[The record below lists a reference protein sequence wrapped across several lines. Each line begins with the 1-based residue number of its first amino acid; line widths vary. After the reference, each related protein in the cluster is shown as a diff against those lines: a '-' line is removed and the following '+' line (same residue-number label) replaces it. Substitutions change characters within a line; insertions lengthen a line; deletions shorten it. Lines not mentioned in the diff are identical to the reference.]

1 MSQSPPGEV
10 LNESYRQGWKDLT
23 NLILSG
29 ESFSGNERNCAF
41 LNTGGARFATASAA
55 SGFDFIDDGRAL
67 TTVDWDFDGD
77 LDFWL
82 TNRTAPR
89 LRFLR
94 NDYPTKNHFLVVGL
108 EGVTVNRDAI
118 GARVEL
124 LTKAA
129 SGGVEKQI
137 RSLRAGE
144 GFLGQS
150 SKWIHFGLGSD
161 SEIDRLVVR
170 WPGASAEEFSGLSRD
185 RFYRIVQGTGRAHR
199 FEPPIQPQRLTRS
212 TVKLPKRT
220 VQSQTLL
227 TSAIPVP
234 DLPYFNF
241 SGEAM
246 KLSDVYGSDQPLLI
260 NLFASWCVPC
270 VAELKAFSQSEES
283 LRAAQLQVL
292 ALSLDGLGGGAGTPE
307 QAREFLNRIQFPFLS
322 GRATDDFL
330 ESLQIIHDVLFDA
343 RRSLPI
349 PTSILLDRS
358 GQLAALYRGPVEI
371 DRVQAD
377 LATLALDD
385 RERVQTALPFAGRWI
400 APPPQ
405 IRLVSVASDLLE
417 EGDLTIAHNYI
428 SRYKPR
434 LVEDEEYAGLLF
446 DLGNRFNDRKLFKH
460 AESFYRDAVKADPEY
475 AKAYH
480 ALGLKL
486 QEWGH
491 LDEALAAYRNAVDAD
506 PNLSKPHFMLGL
518 ALVEQSG
525 ERKLEE
531 AIVHFRS
538 ALRLEPDY
546 LYAHFYLG
554 MALEQSG
561 RQAEALPAYREAL
574 RIDPRFEPARQRLSA
589 LERVGA
595 GN

>member
-29 ESFSGNERNCAF
+29 ESFSGRERNCAF

-270 VAELKAFSQSEES
+270 VAELKAFSQSEDPFAPLNS
-283 LRAAQLQVL
+283 RFWRF
-292 ALSLDGLGGGAGTPE
+292 LSTGWVEE
-307 QAREFLNRIQFPFLS
+307 QALPNR
-322 GRATDDFL
+322 R
-330 ESLQIIHDVLFDA
+330 
-343 RRSLPI
+343 
-349 PTSILLDRS
+349 
-358 GQLAALYRGPVEI
+358 
-371 DRVQAD
+371 
-377 LATLALDD
+377 
-385 RERVQTALPFAGRWI
+385 
-400 APPPQ
+400 
-405 IRLVSVASDLLE
+405 
-417 EGDLTIAHNYI
+417 
-428 SRYKPR
+428 
-434 LVEDEEYAGLLF
+434 
-446 DLGNRFNDRKLFKH
+446 
-460 AESFYRDAVKADPEY
+460 ESFSI
-475 AKAYH
+475 AYNF
-480 ALGLKL
+480 
-486 QEWGH
+486 
-491 LDEALAAYRNAVDAD
+491 R
-506 PNLSKPHFMLGL
+506 SFR
-518 ALVEQSG
+518 G
-525 ERKLEE
+525 ERQTISLNHCKSFMTSSSMREGAFPYPRAFSSTVRGNWQRFIGGPSKSIECRLTSQ
-531 AIVHFRS
+531 RS
-538 ALRLEPDY
+538 RSTTGNGCKRPCPLPDD
-546 LYAHFYLG
+546 G
-554 MALEQSG
+554 
-561 RQAEALPAYREAL
+561 
-574 RIDPRFEPARQRLSA
+574 
-589 LERVGA
+589 
-595 GN
+595 